1 MKNYFKSFTH
11 KYWLLLLSVLIILP
25 SILPLFNSDFFRMHD
40 WLHVAR
46 LIELDTALKAGLL
59 PPRWAPDF
67 GWGYGM
73 PLFHFYPPLPYY
85 LAELLYLIKIP
96 AVWAIKTVFAL
107 NFLAGFYFAYLWAKE
122 HWGKLGG
129 LISATA
135 FVYLPYRAVQFYVR
149 GSLAEL
155 TAMTF
160 IPLFFYSA
168 SKLTKTTKSDQT
180 SKYITLTALSI
191 TGIFLSHNV
200 VALFALLFIPLYFL
214 FNLKSIKKFIF
225 SSLLAFGLS
234 AFFIL
239 PAFFEKDLTIVDKL
253 SGGFSHYGFHFI
265 YLRQLF
271 SRAFAYGGSVLGP
284 KDDISFQL
292 GWPHVVLI
300 LPAIWAWFKTRSK
313 QLTYIFFVLGLSI
326 FLMTFHSGFIWQKIT
341 LLHMAQFPWRLL
353 AFSASF
359 IALLSGSITKVFK
372 IKKNK
377 INQHQDK
384 LFTAAIILLII
395 GLNFNYFKPKEFNP
409 NDDYYYTQRA
419 KIKDNLGG
427 TLSDYL
433 PKTYIE
439 PDQPASQVFD
449 LQALSFTVQS
459 EEPEVYAINQF
470 YFPGWQAKVND
481 QFVEVKPNEKGLV
494 SFNLEPGENQINLK
508 LDKTKLQRISDY
520 LSFITWL
527 GLLAFLF
534 KPLKSKFS

>member
-1 MKNYFKSFTH
+1 MKTLIKKTKTYFK
-11 KYWLLLLSVLIILP
+11 KNWLLFI
-25 SILPLFNSDFFRMHD
+25 SILIVISSLWPLFRLDFFRMHD

-46 LIELDTALKAGLL
+46 LIELDTALKAGLF

-85 LAELLYLIKIP
+85 LAELLYLIKVP

-107 NFLAGFYFAYLWAKE
+107 NFFAGFYFAYLWAKD

-160 IPLFFYSA
+160 IPLFFYA
-168 SKLTKTTKSDQT
+168 AKRKN
-180 SKYITLTALSI
+180 IILTALAI

-214 FNLKSIKKFIF
+214 FNLKDWKKFTLT
-225 SSLLAFGLS
+225 SLIAFGLS

-239 PAFFEKDLTIVDKL
+239 PAFFEKSLTSVNKL
-253 SGGFSHYGFHFI
+253 SAGFSYYGFHFI

-292 GWPHVVLI
+292 GWPHVLLI
-300 LPAIWAWFKTRSK
+300 LPAISLFLKKRSK
-313 QLTYIFFVLGLSI
+313 ELFYVFFALAISI
-326 FLMTFHSGFIWQKIT
+326 FLMTFHSQFIWDKIT
-341 LLHMAQFPWRLL
+341 ILHMAQFPWRLL

-359 IALLSGSITKVFK
+359 IAFLSGSITSF
-372 IKKNK
+372 IKNK
-377 INQHQDK
+377 YFLAGVI
-384 LFTAAIILLII
+384 FLII
-395 GLNFNYFKPKEFNP
+395 ALNFNYFQPKQFNNP
-409 NDDYYYTQRA
+409 ADHYYTERE
-419 KIKDNLGG
+419 KIKNKLGDI
-427 TLSDYL
+427 LPDYL
-433 PKTYIE
+433 PKTAVK
-439 PDQPASQVFD
+439 PDQPANALFD
-449 LQALSFTVQS
+449 LNQASFTFDSQENQTHS
-459 EEPEVYAINQF
+459 INQF
-470 YFPGWQAKVND
+470 YFPGWQ
-481 QFVEVKPNEKGLV
+481 VEVDDQPVEIKPDEKTGLI
-494 SFNLEPGENQINLK
+494 SFNLSEGNHQITAYLG
-508 LDKTKLQRISDY
+508 KTRLQQIADMIS
-520 LSFITWL
+520 LITWL
-527 GLLAFLF
+527 SVIAYLGL
-534 KPLKSKFS
+534 KLKTKFS